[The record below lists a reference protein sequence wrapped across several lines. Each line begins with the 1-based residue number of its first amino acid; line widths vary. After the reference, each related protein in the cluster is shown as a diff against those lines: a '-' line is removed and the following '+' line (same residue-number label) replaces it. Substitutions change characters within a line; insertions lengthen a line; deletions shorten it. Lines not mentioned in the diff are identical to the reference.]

1 MKNNNKI
8 FDNYDTCTCTIV
20 LTVINCYGINVIP
33 FVSALTWAPEGK
45 RRQGRPRNTCR
56 RTVEKEREE
65 FGWNSW
71 RKACCQRLT

>member
-8 FDNYDTCTCTIV
+8 FDNYDTCTIV
-20 LTVINCYGINVIP
+20 QTVINCCGINVIP

-56 RTVEKEREE
+56 RTVEKEKNLGGTVGE
-65 FGWNSW
+65 
-71 RKACCQRLT
+71 RLVVSD